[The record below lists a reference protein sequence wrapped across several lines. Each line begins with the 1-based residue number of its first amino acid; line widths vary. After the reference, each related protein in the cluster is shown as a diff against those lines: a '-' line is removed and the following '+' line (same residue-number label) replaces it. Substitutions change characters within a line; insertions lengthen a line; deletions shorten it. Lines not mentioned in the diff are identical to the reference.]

1 MMWKALR
8 VLAAAGV
15 GLLVASSWQDI
26 VRYWKI
32 RQLSAGSGHPANVP
46 APGRIAYPQ
55 QQGGGKADGTAEFD
69 SASRGGPALP
79 A

>member
-15 GLLVASSWQDI
+15 TLLVATSWSDI

-32 RQLSAGSGHPANVP
+32 RQMSTGGGHPANVP
-46 APGRIAYPQ
+46 ASGRTAYPQ
-55 QQGGGKADGTAEFD
+55 QGSGEADGTGDFD
-69 SASRGGPALP
+69 SAVRGGPSRAG
-79 A
+79 

>member
-32 RQLSAGSGHPANVP
+32 RQLSTGGGHPANVP
-46 APGRIAYPQ
+46 ASGRIAYPQ
-55 QQGGGKADGTAEFD
+55 QGRGEADGTGDFD
-69 SASRGGPALP
+69 SAVRGGPAQP
-79 A
+79 V